1 MTSQLNMP
9 NPRDRNDSV
18 RQIERFIAAKAEA
31 AALHDQAMLL
41 GYDVGVTT
49 TSEVADRRVHVGPLG
64 HEPRV
69 SFMVRRVDQPGEYAR
84 TFATVGEVK
93 ERLKRLST
101 LPRYCLDLEDNPQIE
116 VVTDADGT
124 ATWVTDKETGEK
136 FGIRTADLENTTQLC
151 VHADS
156 PPNIGN
162 WRRNG

>member
-1 MTSQLNMP
+1 MSNPYDP
-9 NPRDRNDSV
+9 NHSL
-18 RQIERFIAAKAEA
+18 RQAEKFIAAKAEA

-69 SFMVRRVDQPGEYAR
+69 SFMVRRVDQPWEDAQ

-93 ERLKRLST
+93 ERLKHLAT
-101 LPRYCLDLEDNPQIE
+101 LPRYCLDLEDPQIE

-124 ATWVTDKETGEK
+124 ASWITDKETGEK
-136 FGIRTADLENTTQLC
+136 FGIRTADLENTSRLC
-151 VHADS
+151 VHAET
-156 PPNIGN
+156 PPTMGN
-162 WRRNG
+162 WQNVDERGR